1 MAKQITFKENEKTLE
16 GLQKSYDNLWDKFF
30 HGDKESRTKPGNIEV
45 YGAIARTREVA
56 KGRMQLRE
64 ELLSKGEEKESF

>member
-1 MAKQITFKENEKTLE
+1 MEKQITLKQNEKTLE
-16 GLQKSYDNLWDKFF
+16 GLQNAYDNLWDKFF
-30 HGDKESRTKPGNIEV
+30 CGDKESGTKPGHIEV

-64 ELLSKGEEKESF
+64 QMLSSGEEKER